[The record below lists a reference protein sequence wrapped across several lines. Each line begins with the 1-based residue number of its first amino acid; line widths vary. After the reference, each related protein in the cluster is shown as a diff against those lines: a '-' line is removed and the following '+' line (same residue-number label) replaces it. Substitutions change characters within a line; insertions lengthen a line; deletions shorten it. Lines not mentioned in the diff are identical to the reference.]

1 MRRRSS
7 ISPPPSFART
17 ASYEMPNQLGM
28 YPPQNHNRDY
38 HQNQNQQDAGPS
50 TYHQNQNIAYNP
62 YPLPGTGTAFTHDS
76 LMQQSTDLTHNQNS
90 HQSISSYPNYL
101 STSRS
106 TQATIPT
113 TNLMGPSPD
122 SVITSSTPKSGQN
135 NLDLSGYLDPTDKVE
150 PKMPFFHNN
159 PSVVK
164 GHAVAEED
172 IAAAGRTSDGEDP
185 GEPGPHVNV
194 LTSSFSF
201 DAQCC
206 RGPCSHSIVHI
217 TITASADQ

>member
-1 MRRRSS
+1 
-7 ISPPPSFART
+7 
-17 ASYEMPNQLGM
+17 
-28 YPPQNHNRDY
+28 
-38 HQNQNQQDAGPS
+38 
-50 TYHQNQNIAYNP
+50 
-62 YPLPGTGTAFTHDS
+62 
-76 LMQQSTDLTHNQNS
+76 
-90 HQSISSYPNYL
+90 
-101 STSRS
+101 
-106 TQATIPT
+106 
-113 TNLMGPSPD
+113 MGPSPD

-185 GEPGPHVNV
+185 GEPGPFVSV

-201 DAQCC
+201 DAECR
-206 RGPCSHSIVHI
+206 RGPCSHPIVCF